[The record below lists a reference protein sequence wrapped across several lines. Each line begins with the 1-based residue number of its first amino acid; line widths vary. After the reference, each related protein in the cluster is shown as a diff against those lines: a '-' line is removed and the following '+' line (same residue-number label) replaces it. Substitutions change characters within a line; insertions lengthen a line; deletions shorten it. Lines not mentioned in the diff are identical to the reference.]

1 MRLQTMTAALLAAL
15 VALGLVASGNL
26 FASSD
31 EGAYVI
37 KVRGMT

>member
-1 MRLQTMTAALLAAL
+1 MRLQTMTAALMAGL
-15 VALGLVASGNL
+15 VAFGVAASGNL

-31 EGAYVI
+31 EGAYVV